1 MKVGSLI
8 RSVHDHQLRGIVME
22 LGPAVPLNP
31 TCGDGVVKVSWID
44 GDLTCEFVRMLEVL
58 SEPTH

>member
-1 MKVGSLI
+1 MRVGTLI
-8 RSVHDHQLRGIVME
+8 RSMHDHQLRGIVTE
-22 LGPAVPLNP
+22 LGPAE
-31 TCGDGVVKVSWID
+31 TRIDHGEGVVKVLWID